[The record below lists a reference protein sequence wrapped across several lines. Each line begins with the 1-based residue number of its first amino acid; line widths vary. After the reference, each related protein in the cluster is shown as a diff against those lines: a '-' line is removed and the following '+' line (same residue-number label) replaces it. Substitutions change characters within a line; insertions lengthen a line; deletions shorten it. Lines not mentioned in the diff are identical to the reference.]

1 MPRKH
6 SSPAGP
12 ASGATPVKTP
22 CTCAKLRRTAR
33 RVTQAYDRALKPAGL
48 RLTQY
53 SVLANLVWRG
63 PLSITDLAELL
74 AMDRTTLTRN
84 LRPLDKAGWLAIGEG
99 PDRRSRA
106 VAVTAAGRRVYKRAL
121 PLWKSAE
128 HGLRRK
134 MGPGEAAAL
143 RDMLDDAWTS
153 AS

>member
-1 MPRKH
+1 MPGKH
-6 SSPAGP
+6 SRPAGP
-12 ASGATPVKTP
+12 ARAATPVKTP

-74 AMDRTTLTRN
+74 A
-84 LRPLDKAGWLAIGEG
+84 IGEG

-106 VAVTAAGRRVYKRAL
+106 VAITAAGRKTFEQAQ
-121 PLWKSAE
+121 PLWQAAE
-128 HGLRRK
+128 RTFRRK
-134 MGPGEAAAL
+134 MGREDAAAL
-143 RDMLDDAWTS
+143 RDMLDDAWVN